1 MARPGSN
8 PSPAVVLPKLL
19 GALVVAGVLGAGVLL
34 PFVGGLGLVAKHYAD
49 KFENTACHLQET
61 PPPEKTQ
68 VYASDGKTLI
78 ATIFKQDR
86 QPIPLSS
93 VPKTLQEALV
103 ATEDRRFYSH
113 HGVDMRGLIRSA
125 ISTSSGDTQGG
136 STLTMQYVKQIRY
149 YQAGDNPKKQAE
161 AIAQNLNRKIEDA
174 KCALY
179 LEGTKHES
187 KAEILDNYLNI
198 AFFGENSYGI
208 ETAARTY
215 FDKPASKLTL
225 PESAMLVGLLRAPT
239 QYDPFINP
247 EAARERRDEVID
259 NLVAVGD
266 LTQAQADK
274 YKAVPV
280 SLATTAPPQ
289 VREGCANSPANVT
302 NVGFFCDYAVNW
314 LLDNKAVTE
323 SQLQTGG
330 LKIVTTLDPNLQN
343 SMQRQLQSMLSTKAP
358 MASIMPVV
366 NPHTGDVLAMAT
378 SKKYGT
384 SGLNGTT
391 SLPIFTSYTAQA
403 ASTYKLFPL
412 LVALG
417 TGVDPNFQMKT
428 PVGAYTWQSCPPD
441 NGQVFNGD
449 ANEFYNP
456 GGNLTM
462 REATIKSSNTF
473 YVGIADQ
480 LLSCQLEPI
489 ISMAQRLGIN
499 SFSRPSGEPRTSIE
513 QSILQYQS
521 ATRLTLGDIET
532 SPLELTSAYAAVA
545 NDGRY
550 NAPSPIKSITA
561 SNGDEIRVPRSPGRQ
576 VVSPQVARK
585 AVAILTGDTK
595 YPGTSADAFA
605 SWYAAHPGSPIA
617 GKTGTAPG
625 VSPQTHKADKN
636 GALWF
641 VGMTPNYVATNAL
654 INLDYPSSPASGLP
668 GIRDA
673 ADNAYGGVAAKF
685 WIAAMRSTL
694 SSDPALRNGW
704 TWPSPDTV
712 NGDPVPSVIGLSPS
726 DARRQLKRDG
736 YRMALLGGPAGIQCD
751 NTAHLPVGEIAYYG
765 PTIAPRGATITVCPS
780 SGVRQD
786 LYVYVPPPPPPPVTH
801 PSPHPSPS
809 GSRSGGNGGG
819 HGGGGSST
827 PPPAGS
833 SAPAPPGHGHGH
845 GGGGG

>member
-1 MARPGSN
+1 MI
-8 PSPAVVLPKLL
+8 
-19 GALVVAGVLGAGVLL
+19 AGVLGAGVLL

-49 KFENTACHLQET
+49 KFQNTTCNLQET

-86 QPIPLSS
+86 QPIPLSQ
-93 VPKTLQEALV
+93 VPKSLQQALV

-149 YQAGDNPKKQAE
+149 YQAGDNLQKQRE

-187 KAEILDNYLNI
+187 KAQILDNYLNI

-215 FDKPASKLTL
+215 FDKSASQLTV

-239 QYDPFINP
+239 DYDPFINP
-247 EAARERRDEVID
+247 EAARMRRDQVID

-266 LTQAQADK
+266 LSQAQADK
-274 YKAVPV
+274 YKATPV

-289 VREGCANSPANVT
+289 VKEGCANAPNYVT

-314 LLDNKAVTE
+314 LLRNKAVTL

-330 LKIVTTLDPNLQN
+330 LKIVTTLDAHLQD
-343 SMQRQLQSMLSTKAP
+343 SMQSKLQAGLSTKAP
-358 MASIMPVV
+358 MAAIMPVV

-384 SGLNGTT
+384 SGRNGTT
-391 SLPIFTSYTAQA
+391 SLPIFTSYTAQG

-412 LVALG
+412 LVALS
-417 TGVDPNFQMKT
+417 TGVNPSWQLKT
-428 PVGAYTWQSCPPD
+428 PVGAYQWHNCPPD
-441 NGQVFNGD
+441 NGSVFNGD

-462 REATIKSSNTF
+462 RDATIKSSNTF
-473 YVGIADQ
+473 YVGMADQ
-480 LLSCQLEPI
+480 LFGCQLEPI
-489 ISMAQRLGIN
+489 ISMAQQLGIS
-499 SFSRPSGEPRTSIE
+499 SFAHPSGEPRTTIAQSIE
-513 QSILQYQS
+513 QYQS

-532 SPLELTSAYAAVA
+532 SPLELTSAYAAIA

-550 NAPSPIKSITA
+550 NAPSPIKSITD
-561 SNGDEIRVPRSPGRQ
+561 SKGNPINVPRTTGRQ
-576 VVSPQVARK
+576 VVSPQVARE
-585 AVAILTGDTK
+585 AVAILTGDTAA
-595 YPGTSADAFA
+595 PGTSASAFA
-605 SWYAAHPGSPIA
+605 AWDAAHPGARVA

-641 VGMTPNYVATNAL
+641 VGMTPNYVATTAL
-654 INLDYPSSPASGLP
+654 INLDYPSSPAAGLP
-668 GIRDA
+668 GISDA
-673 ADNAYGGVAAKF
+673 ADTAFGGVAAKY
-685 WIAAMRSTL
+685 WISAMQPTL
-694 SSDPALRNGW
+694 SKTPTW
-704 TWPSPDTV
+704 TWSSPDTV
-712 NGDPVPSVIGLSPS
+712 NGDPVPSVIGMSPS
-726 DARRQLKRDG
+726 DARKQLKRDG
-736 YRMALLGGPAGIQCD
+736 YKMQLLGGSGSGVSCASKL
-751 NTAHLPVGEIAYYG
+751 LPGEVAFYG

-780 SGVRQD
+780 SGIGQD
-786 LYVYVPPPPPPPVTH
+786 LYVYVPPPPPPT
-801 PSPHPSPS
+801 PHPSGS
-809 GSRSGGNGGG
+809 GAPHSGGPSS
-819 HGGGGSST
+819 GGGS
-827 PPPAGS
+827 S
-833 SAPAPPGHGHGH
+833 SAPAPPPGGGGGTGH
-845 GGGGG
+845 GGGHGHHGG